1 MNRKF
6 KEGQSHPFRTLRSHS
21 RSILRS
27 YLAAAALLLTSA
39 AWAQQS
45 SQVPAQNPSA
55 PAQNPPGPAWHDFSI
70 AQAIEYATKNS
81 VVVKNALLDY
91 QIQEQAN
98 RATTSQA
105 LPQLTGSLAF
115 TQYIQVPVTPI
126 PGGFFPNTVAGKT
139 YTVAFALP
147 YNTTASLTLKQVL
160 FDGQVFVGLQA
171 RKASLEYYQKKE
183 EVTEQ
188 MVRVNIYKVY
198 YQLLVAKSQMDQV
211 DANIANQQAQ
221 LHSASEMFKNGF
233 SEQLDVDKATVQ
245 LSNLQTEKINL
256 EVGIDNGYLGLK
268 VLMGMPIRDSLRLTD
283 TLTDDMIRNAAL
295 SDDYK
300 YTDRREFQL
309 MMVSKSLGEY
319 NVKRYKRAYI
329 PTLNLNAAY
338 QQNQYESKLDFTAPM
353 SWFPA
358 SYYGLSLNVPIFDG
372 FYKAAN
378 IRQAK
383 LQLQQT
389 ENNIDSMKI
398 RIDNDVRQSQIQF
411 SSAIATLDFQKK
423 NMELAQKVYDQT
435 RKKFEQGLGSNTEI
449 TTAFADEQTAQYN
462 YFNALY
468 SAVIAKVDYLYAIGK
483 L

>member
-1 MNRKF
+1 M
-6 KEGQSHPFRTLRSHS
+6 
-21 RSILRS
+21 RS
-27 YLAAAALLLTSA
+27 YLAAACLLLASA

-45 SQVPAQNPSA
+45 SPAAA
-55 PAQNPPGPAWHDFSI
+55 PAQNSSGPAWHDFSI
-70 AQAIEYATKNS
+70 GQAIDYAKKNS
-81 VVVKNALLDY
+81 VAVKNALLDY
-91 QIQEQAN
+91 QIQQQAN

-105 LPQLTGSLAF
+105 LPQITGSLAF

-126 PGGFFPNTVAGKT
+126 PPSFSSFIPGAVPGKT

-147 YNTTASLTLKQVL
+147 YTTTASLTLKQVL

-171 RKASLEYYQKKE
+171 RKASLDYYQKRE

-198 YQLLVAKSQMDQV
+198 YQLLVAKSQLDQV
-211 DANIANQQAQ
+211 DANIANQEAQ

-233 SEQLDVDKATVQ
+233 AEQLDVDKATVQ
-245 LSNLQTEKINL
+245 LSNLLTEKINL
-256 EVGIDNGYLGLK
+256 KLGIDNGYLGLK
-268 VLMGMPIRDSLRLTD
+268 VLMGMPVRDSLRLTD

-319 NVKRYKRAYI
+319 NVKRYKKAYI

-353 SWFPA
+353 TWFPA

-389 ENNIDSMKI
+389 ENDMDSLKN
-398 RIDNDVRQSQIQF
+398 RIDNDVRESQIQF